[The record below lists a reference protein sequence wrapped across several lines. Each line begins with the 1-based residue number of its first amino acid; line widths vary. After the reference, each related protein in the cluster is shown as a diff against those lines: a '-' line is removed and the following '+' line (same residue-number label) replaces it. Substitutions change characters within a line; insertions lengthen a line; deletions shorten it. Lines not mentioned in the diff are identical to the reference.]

1 MKENYWLIK
10 NRIEPFKFHQ
20 ASFPLSLI
28 KPLIEITSKEG
39 DIVLDPFMGSGTV
52 AEACILLNRN
62 YIGFEI
68 NENFCKIAEERL
80 EKIYDFQY

>member
-1 MKENYWLIK
+1 MGHHI
-10 NRIEPFKFHQ
+10 
-20 ASFPLSLI
+20 
-28 KPLIEITSKEG
+28 IEITSRKG

-52 AEACILLNRN
+52 VEACILLNRN

-68 NENFCKIAEERL
+68 NEDFCKIAEERL